1 MMSENK
7 IGFMIIYLLLFALTL
22 ITSCENIELKERTD
36 KLEVSNDSI
45 MQTIHHLEKGIK
57 K

>member
-7 IGFMIIYLLLFALTL
+7 IGFLIIYLLLFALTL
-22 ITSCENIELKERTD
+22 ITSCENTELKERID

-45 MQTIHHLEKGIK
+45 MQTIYHLEKGIK

>member
-7 IGFMIIYLLLFALTL
+7 IGFLIIYLLLFALTL

-36 KLEVSNDSI
+36 KLEISNDS
-45 MQTIHHLEKGIK
+45 MLQTIYHLEKGIK